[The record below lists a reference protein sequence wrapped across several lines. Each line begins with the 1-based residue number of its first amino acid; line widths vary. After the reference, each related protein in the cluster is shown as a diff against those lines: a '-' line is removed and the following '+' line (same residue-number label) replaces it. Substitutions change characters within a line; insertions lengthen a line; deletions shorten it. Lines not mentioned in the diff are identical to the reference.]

1 MTSLHSHISILKRC
15 VYLFA
20 ALMLSSATLFA
31 HDMWIEPTAFV
42 PDAGKIIG
50 LKLRV
55 GQDLLG
61 DPIPRD
67 PALIDQ
73 FITVDSTG
81 RKPVVGRNGAD
92 PAGLVR
98 VAAPGL
104 LVVGYKSNPSP
115 VVLPAAKFNQYL
127 KEEGLEA
134 IAELRARRNQ
144 TGNEAREV
152 FSRCAKSLVSSGTPT
167 DADADRSLGFTL
179 ELVALKNPYTLRAGE
194 DLPVSLAYEGRPL
207 SGALV
212 AAMNR
217 LNPAAKLTARTDKNG
232 RVSFKLP
239 ETGMWLIKAVHMI
252 PAAAGAN
259 AEWASFWASLTFELK
274 SSAVEAVAR

>member
-15 VYLFA
+15 GWVFA
-20 ALMLSSATLFA
+20 ILILTSASLAA

-67 PALIDQ
+67 PALIEQ

-81 RKPVVGRNGAD
+81 RKPVVGQDGAD
-92 PAGLVR
+92 PAGLAR

-104 LVVGYKSNPSP
+104 LIVGYRSHPSP

-134 IAELRARRNQ
+134 IEQLRSRRNE
-144 TGNEAREV
+144 TGHDAREV
-152 FSRCAKSLVSSGTPT
+152 FSRCAKSLVSAGVPNE
-167 DADADRSLGFTL
+167 AEADRALGFPL
-179 ELVALKNPYTLRAGE
+179 ELVALKNPYAMRGGE
-194 DLPVSLAYEGRPL
+194 DLPVSLMYEGRPL
-207 SGALV
+207 AGALV
-212 AAMNR
+212 VAINR
-217 LNPAAKLTARTDKNG
+217 LNPAAKLTARTDNNG

-239 ETGMWLIKAVHMI
+239 FSGMWLIKSVYMI
-252 PAAAGAN
+252 PVPAGTN
-259 AEWASFWASLTFELK
+259 AEWASFWASLTFEVK
-274 SSAVEAVAR
+274 NSATGAAAR